1 MAKGRLYGELKSQAV
16 NFWPLELA
24 EKEKDASII
33 PRLIE
38 TQEKFI
44 SLLHVAD
51 SSPHAW
57 KEILPKTTQLPA
69 NLFLKHLMILADIGG
84 EPLERFKPE
93 LPSVFEQHIMSFI
106 WQEKRYKYTFKTL
119 GDRTAWSNER
129 LAVDG
134 SGLAAALDL
143 TDVMEDVITLLIHG
157 AASTNDELP
166 QVIADKCIIGSLLG
180 DKPSLDK
187 FVRQRYIWVS
197 QIITG
202 AAANRMGYLAQDY
215 VKHQLQAMLPRWDF
229 SKKTIPG
236 VSQTGGRTDMPFD
249 MVAEAP
255 NGKLCAIE
263 VSFQFTT
270 NSTIERKGGQAQSR
284 QRLLHKKGHRIAYV
298 IDGAGNFERRSA
310 ISTICRYSDCTVTF
324 RDSEITRLAEFL
336 REMAGGVSGPA
347 SAEGT

>member
-1 MAKGRLYGELKSQAV
+1 MAKGRLFSELKSQAV

-33 PRLIE
+33 PHLIE

-51 SSPHAW
+51 SHPHAW
-57 KEILPKTTQLPA
+57 KDILPKTTQLPA
-69 NLFLKHLMILADIGG
+69 NLFLKHLMILSDIGG
-84 EPLERFKPE
+84 EKLQRFKTK
-93 LPSVFEQHIMSFI
+93 LPSIFEEHIMSFT
-106 WQEKRYKYTFKTL
+106 WKDKHYKYAFKTL
-119 GDRTAWSNER
+119 DDETAWSNKH

-134 SGLAAALDL
+134 SGLADGRALNDI
-143 TDVMEDVITLLIHG
+143 MEDVITLLIHG
-157 AASTNDELP
+157 AASTNEKLP
-166 QVIADKCIIGSLLG
+166 QVIADKCIIGAILG
-180 DKPSLDK
+180 NKPALDK

-197 QIITG
+197 RITG
-202 AAANRMGYLAQDY
+202 GATANAMGQLAQDY
-215 VKHQLQAMLPRWDF
+215 VKHELQSMLPRWDF
-229 SKKTIPG
+229 SKKNIG
-236 VSQTGGRTDMPFD
+236 GISQTGGRTNMTFD

-255 NGKLCAIE
+255 SGKRCAIE

-270 NSTIERKGGQAQSR
+270 NSTIERKAGQAQSR
-284 QRLLHKKGHRIAYV
+284 QKLLYRKGHRIAYV

-324 RDSEITRLAEFL
+324 RDSEIRRLAKFL
-336 REMAGGVSGPA
+336 REMAGGASVPP

>member
-1 MAKGRLYGELKSQAV
+1 MAKGRLYNELKSQAV

-51 SSPHAW
+51 SNPHAW

-69 NLFLKHLMILADIGG
+69 NLFLKHLIILTDVGG
-84 EPLERFKPE
+84 EPLMRFKTE
-93 LPSVFEQHIMSFI
+93 LPSVFGQHTMSFT
-106 WQEKRYKYTFKTL
+106 WQEKPYKYTFKTL
-119 GDRTAWSNER
+119 GDKTAWSNKR

-134 SGLAAALDL
+134 SGLADALAL
-143 TDVMEDVITLLIHG
+143 TDMMEDVITLLIHG

-166 QVIADKCIIGSLLG
+166 QVIADKCIIGGLIG
-180 DKPSLDK
+180 DKPRLDK

-197 QIITG
+197 RITRG
-202 AAANRMGYLAQDY
+202 ATANTMGQLAQDY
-215 VKHQLQAMLPRWDF
+215 VKHELQSMLPRWDF
-229 SKKTIPG
+229 SKKAIPG

-255 NGKLCAIE
+255 NGKRCAIE

-270 NSTIERKGGQAQSR
+270 NSTIERKAGQAQSR
-284 QRLLHKKGHRIAYV
+284 QKLLHRKGHHIAYV

-310 ISTICRYSDCTVTF
+310 ISTICRYSDSTVTF
-324 RDSEITRLAEFL
+324 SDSEITKLATFL
-336 REMAGGVSGPA
+336 AEMAGSA
-347 SAEGT
+347 SNPGSSEGA

>member
-1 MAKGRLYGELKSQAV
+1 MAKSRSYSELKSQAV

-24 EKEKDASII
+24 EQEKDASII

-51 SSPHAW
+51 SHPHAW

-69 NLFLKHLMILADIGG
+69 NLFLKHLMILSDIGG
-84 EPLERFKPE
+84 EKLQRFKTE
-93 LPSVFEQHIMSFI
+93 LPSIFEEHVMSFT
-106 WQEKRYKYTFKTL
+106 WKDKHCKYAFKTL
-119 GDRTAWSNER
+119 GDKTAWSNKH

-134 SGLAAALDL
+134 SGLADALALNDM
-143 TDVMEDVITLLIHG
+143 MEDVITLLVHG
-157 AASTNDELP
+157 AASTNEELP
-166 QVIADKCIIGSLLG
+166 QVIADKCIIGGLLG

-187 FVRQRYIWVS
+187 FVRQRYIFVS
-197 QIITG
+197 RITG
-202 AAANRMGYLAQDY
+202 GATANAMGHLAQDY

-255 NGKLCAIE
+255 NGKRCAIE

-270 NSTIERKGGQAQSR
+270 NSTIERKAGQAQSR
-284 QRLLHKKGHRIAYV
+284 QRLLHKKGHYIAYV
-298 IDGAGNFERRSA
+298 MDGAGNFERRSA

-324 RDSEITRLAEFL
+324 CDSEITKLASFL
-336 REMAGGVSGPA
+336 AQMLGSASNSG
-347 SAEGT
+347 SSEGA

>member
-1 MAKGRLYGELKSQAV
+1 MAKGRSYSELKSQAV

-24 EKEKDASII
+24 HKEKDASII

-38 TQEKFI
+38 TQDKFI

-51 SSPHAW
+51 SNPHAW

-69 NLFLKHLMILADIGG
+69 NLFLKHLMILTDIGG
-84 EPLERFKPE
+84 EKLQRFKTE
-93 LPSVFEQHIMSFI
+93 LPAVFEKHVMSFT
-106 WQEKRYKYTFKTL
+106 WRDKGYKYHFKTF
-119 GDRTAWSNER
+119 GNKIAWSNKS

-134 SGLAAALDL
+134 LGLANPLPLNAI
-143 TDVMEDVITLLIHG
+143 MEDVITLLIHG
-157 AASTNDELP
+157 AASTDEDLP
-166 QVIADKCIIGSLLG
+166 EVIADKCIIGGLLG

-187 FVRQRYIWVS
+187 FVRQRYIFVS
-197 QIITG
+197 RITG
-202 AAANRMGYLAQDY
+202 GATANAMGHLAQDY
-215 VKHQLQAMLPRWDF
+215 VKNQLQAMLHRWDL

-255 NGKLCAIE
+255 NGKRCAIE

-270 NSTIERKGGQAQSR
+270 NSTIERKAGQAQSR
-284 QRLLHKKGHRIAYV
+284 QRILHRKGHYIAYV
-298 IDGAGNFERRSA
+298 IDGAGNFERSSA

-324 RDSEITRLAEFL
+324 HDSEIARLANFL
-336 REMAGGVSGPA
+336 AETLGSPSHSVS
-347 SAEGT
+347 SEGA

>member
-1 MAKGRLYGELKSQAV
+1 MAKGRLYKDLKSQAL

-24 EKEKDASII
+24 EKERKASII

-51 SSPHAW
+51 SHPHAW
-57 KEILPKTTQLPA
+57 KEIIPKTTKLPA

-84 EPLERFKPE
+84 EPLERFKPK
-93 LPSVFEQHIMSFI
+93 LPSVFEQRIMSFI
-106 WQEKRYKYTFKTL
+106 WQEKHYKYTFKTL
-119 GDRTAWSNER
+119 GDKTAWSNKR

-134 SGLAAALDL
+134 SGLADALAL
-143 TDVMEDVITLLIHG
+143 TDVMEDVITLLMHG
-157 AASTNDELP
+157 AASTDDELP

-197 QIITG
+197 RITG
-202 AAANRMGYLAQDY
+202 GATANKMGYLAQDY
-215 VKHQLQAMLPRWDF
+215 VKQQLQAMLPRWDF

-255 NGKLCAIE
+255 NGKRCAIE

-284 QRLLHKKGHRIAYV
+284 QKLLHRKGHHIAYV

-324 RDSEITRLAEFL
+324 HGSELGRLAEFL
-336 REMAGGVSGPA
+336 REMGDGVLV
-347 SAEGT
+347 EGA